1 VPQEPTRCPR
11 NQHSPRN
18 NFGKPRSQQRNA
30 KGDLTTGLRARRQP
44 SKIELGKVKSNE
56 THKCPK
62 SSRKPTSP
70 KMCEG
75 EGKGKQGEG
84 DHLATTPLR
93 SVRTKHSG
101 PRIKKSGHLATAPL
115 RSVRTKHDEPRIK
128 NKVTE
133 HEQKR
138 GQGIRSRAQR
148 QRLYRHIP
156 SSMLPNSGRRDAHAT
171 EAALLHRQVW
181 DKSGW

>member
-18 NFGKPRSQQRNA
+18 NFGNPRSQQRNA
-30 KGDLTTGLRARRQP
+30 KADLTTGLRARRQP
-44 SKIELGKVKSNE
+44 SKSELGKVKSNE

-93 SVRTKHSG
+93 SVRTKH
-101 PRIKKSGHLATAPL
+101 
-115 RSVRTKHDEPRIK
+115 DEPRIK

-138 GQGIRSRAQR
+138 GQGIRSRTQR

-156 SSMLPNSGRRDAHAT
+156 SSMLPNSRRRDAHAT